1 MWRDC
6 VRPSWG
12 AASKGFFCA
21 SVFGLSMQVG
31 PIQAQ
36 SGQTL
41 PPVTVDAPKPQT
53 VRATQPARR
62 AVRARTTARRVPAA
76 ATPQQIVEQDAR
88 GGGGGRE
95 RANGPVVG
103 YLASQSPPATKTDT
117 PLLTTPQSISVV
129 TKD

>member
-12 AASKGFFCA
+12 AASKGFLCA
-21 SVFGLSMQVG
+21 TVFGLSMQVG
-31 PIQAQ
+31 PVQAQ
-36 SGQTL
+36 SGQAL

-62 AVRARTTARRVPAA
+62 AARSQRATRRVAAPAP
-76 ATPQQIVEQDAR
+76 PQQVVEQDVR
-88 GGGGGRE
+88 GRGAARE

-103 YLASQSPPATKTDT
+103 YLASQSATATKTDT
-117 PLLTTPQSISVV
+117 PILTTPQSISVV
-129 TKD
+129 T